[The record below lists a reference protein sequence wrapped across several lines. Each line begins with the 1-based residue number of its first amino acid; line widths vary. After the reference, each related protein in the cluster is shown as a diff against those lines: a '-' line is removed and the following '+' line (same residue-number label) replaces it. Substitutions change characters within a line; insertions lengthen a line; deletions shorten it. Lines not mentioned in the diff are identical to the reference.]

1 MDQTVVLSTSSLPI
15 ALAVL
20 FLITV
25 VPVKLGAGFVG
36 AMNRGFGAAAIA
48 AALGLIVGLV
58 SLKLFSGLM
67 SLIGAYVG
75 VSLVYYFVLK
85 PTLGGAFG
93 LTFVVL
99 ILQGAIL
106 QGLFR
111 VLG

>member
-36 AMNRGFGAAAIA
+36 AM
-48 AALGLIVGLV
+48 
-58 SLKLFSGLM
+58 
-67 SLIGAYVG
+67 
-75 VSLVYYFVLK
+75 
-85 PTLGGAFG
+85 GAFG